1 MPFVS
6 KKRATPAHKPQP
18 VVTENVRVT
27 PEEPIQIPLNFQ
39 TIAMCLKQYSTRI
52 MTIDKSIETI
62 RDKLSDYER
71 DGLPNATLVNPDNS
85 KHTDDISAFDKKLDE
100 LQKKVDATGALDK
113 KMDELQKKVDATSA
127 LDKKMGELQKKVD
140 ALDKKLTDEVNAL
153 NRNLLTKN
161 NTIVSESITT

>member
-6 KKRATPAHKPQP
+6 KKRATQAHNPQP
-18 VVTENVRVT
+18 VVNENVRVT

-62 RDKLSDYER
+62 RDKLSEYER
-71 DGLPNATLVNPDNS
+71 NGLPTATSVKPDNS
-85 KHTDDISAFDKKLDE
+85 KHTDDISAFGKKIDE

-113 KMDELQKKVDATSA
+113 KL
-127 LDKKMGELQKKVD
+127 GELQKKVD
-140 ALDKKLTDEVNAL
+140 ELDKKLTDEVNAL

-161 NTIVSESITT
+161 NTIVSESIST